1 MGPWRNWS
9 LETSAAQHCISTL
22 LQCVVVE
29 HSCQNSCFP
38 RMRSKGSGFTLGV
51 WGLRV
56 CVRSTLRLRPQLP
69 ATVRNRPR
77 EVAMAVPMASF
88 ATVVTF
94 GGFKRR
100 VASCCV
106 ADVAFCDIPT
116 CFITREKSFCVA
128 GAILLHRFQK
138 MSCSSPAR
146 RSTLATSIV
155 ISHGRRTTLDVSRCV
170 SFTNRAEVAT
180 RCKSRGRRSILWDVL
195 KIDGS
200 LGRNIDFE
208 VANLEVQKGIGRK
221 TSILKLHSQC
231 EIWRKS
237 PTKCSFWGC
246 NMSSLDSLV
255 FFCSRRVYGGSC
267 KTSPFRRSRSRLE
280 CFVLRGRRGTSWHSH
295 VSAVGSRFAW
305 QRAGAA
311 LWRSPSSFG
320 VPGAVVLRVCC
331 ESHCQGCVEWWQCAN
346 SVAGVGHC
354 ETVILRGTTC
364 SIWWRSVVCRRSIS
378 HTLYSIHSTLH
389 LHFTLHT
396 LHSTLYTPHCALY
409 TPHSTL
415 STIHCTFHTLHSTH

>member
-1 MGPWRNWS
+1 
-9 LETSAAQHCISTL
+9 
-22 LQCVVVE
+22 
-29 HSCQNSCFP
+29 
-38 RMRSKGSGFTLGV
+38 MRSKGSGFTLGV

-180 RCKSRGRRSILWDVL
+180 RCKSRGRRSIL
-195 KIDGS
+195 
-200 LGRNIDFE
+200 
-208 VANLEVQKGIGRK
+208 
-221 TSILKLHSQC
+221 
-231 EIWRKS
+231 
-237 PTKCSFWGC
+237 
-246 NMSSLDSLV
+246 
-255 FFCSRRVYGGSC
+255 
-267 KTSPFRRSRSRLE
+267 
-280 CFVLRGRRGTSWHSH
+280 
-295 VSAVGSRFAW
+295 
-305 QRAGAA
+305 
-311 LWRSPSSFG
+311 
-320 VPGAVVLRVCC
+320 
-331 ESHCQGCVEWWQCAN
+331 
-346 SVAGVGHC
+346 
-354 ETVILRGTTC
+354 
-364 SIWWRSVVCRRSIS
+364 
-378 HTLYSIHSTLH
+378 
-389 LHFTLHT
+389 
-396 LHSTLYTPHCALY
+396 
-409 TPHSTL
+409 
-415 STIHCTFHTLHSTH
+415 